1 MAYHGAVF
9 AYHGVMITWGINKT
23 TARLAPI
30 LFAGWAAVFAAGHAK
45 ADTAKPLPPQDC
57 QSLRLALESNLP
69 FGPGFRRLEVQ
80 FPKNSQ
86 DLEGH
91 VC

>member
-1 MAYHGAVF
+1 MVDG
-9 AYHGVMITWGINKT
+9 GIKKP
-23 TARLAPI
+23 TARFVAI
-30 LFAGWAAVFAAGHAK
+30 LFAGWVGVFGAIVFASG
-45 ADTAKPLPPQDC
+45 ADAETAKPLPPQDC